1 MTSSYMTSV
10 LTSKARRHSR
20 VLDNLYQVYIED
32 FDGDISEYEVTASSF
47 DEAAQEATSLAFS
60 DGTDIYNMNIYLLN

>member
-10 LTSKARRHSR
+10 LTSKSYRHSR
-20 VLDNLYQVYIED
+20 VLENIYQVYIED
-32 FDGDISEYEVTASSF
+32 FDGDIVEYEVTANSF
-47 DEAAQEATSLAFS
+47 DEAAQEASSLAYN

>member
-20 VLDNLYQVYIED
+20 VLGNLYQVYIED
-32 FDGDISEYEVTASSF
+32 FDGDISEYEVTANSF
-47 DEAAQEATSLAFS
+47 DEAAQEATSLAFN

>member
-1 MTSSYMTSV
+1 MTSV
-10 LTSKARRHSR
+10 LTSKAYRQSR
-20 VLDNLYQVYIED
+20 VLENLYQVYVED
-32 FDGDISEYEVTASSF
+32 FDGDITEYEVTANSF